1 MDRLTARINGYPHG
15 KCGKNFDIALKN
27 KSYNRGCFEC
37 TAIIERLCEYEDTGL
52 SPAEVITMKAEY
64 SDTFQTHLNELL
76 EIKDKQIAVLQ
87 ALCEEMENT
96 AKEYRAFKEFFD
108 ALYGRN
114 LTVGNWHLNGALE
127 PFDNFYDKA
136 VDEMGRGHESDG

>member
-1 MDRLTARINGYPHG
+1 MDRLTYWDREYG
-15 KCGKNFDIALKN
+15 CL
-27 KSYNRGCFEC
+27 SYRVASGD
-37 TAIIERLCEYEDTGL
+37 AAKRLAEYEDTEL
-52 SPAEVITMKAEY
+52 TPKQIVAMRAEHSGTSRVL
-64 SDTFQTHLNELL
+64 LNELL

-136 VDEMGRGHESDG
+136 VDDMRKERENGG

>member
-1 MDRLTARINGYPHG
+1 MDRLTYWNREYG
-15 KCGKNFDIALKN
+15 CW
-27 KSYNRGCFEC
+27 SYNVASGD
-37 TAIIERLCEYEDTGL
+37 AAKRLAAYEDTEL
-52 SPAEVITMKAEY
+52 TPAEVVTMKAEY
-64 SDTFQTHLNELL
+64 SNTFQTHLNELL
-76 EIKDKQIAVLQ
+76 KIKDKQIAVLQ
-87 ALCEEMENT
+87 ALCEEMENI

-136 VDEMGRGHESDG
+136 VDDMKKERENDG